1 MRSVCAQVI
10 PLSQKLRFQTA
21 LSTAFKAVFIT
32 PYDASV
38 STEATPT
45 YSSNLLF
52 DRDNQSEDSC
62 LKGRGAKTAFGMN

>member
-10 PLSQKLRFQTA
+10 PLSLKLRFQTA
-21 LSTAFKAVFIT
+21 LSTAFKAVFIN

-52 DRDNQSEDSC
+52 DRDNQSEESC
-62 LKGRGAKTAFGMN
+62 LKGRQHLLE